1 MSSPR
6 RGYGGGA
13 VERGEGYLGP
23 IRSNGRVREHQGGAE
38 DLTEQ
43 WLDEEGHRRRRSTC
57 RSEMLGGGDADRLGE
72 GLGVVGGASLEF
84 VAPRR
89 SFVRGHSEYGGV
101 VLGIFG
107 GAVEVWAEMVWRRC
121 SLRLLGE
128 TREAEEWARGCARK
142 AVARVL
148 SASKKDRRRLE
159 QREARSAEGGASN
172 R

>member
-1 MSSPR
+1 M
-6 RGYGGGA
+6 
-13 VERGEGYLGP
+13 
-23 IRSNGRVREHQGGAE
+23 
-38 DLTEQ
+38 
-43 WLDEEGHRRRRSTC
+43 C
-57 RSEMLGGGDADRLGE
+57 RSEVLGGGDADRLGE

-128 TREAEEWARGCARK
+128 TREAEEWARGCAREGVK
-142 AVARVL
+142 AVVRVL
-148 SASKKDRRRLE
+148 STSKKEAAGIGADGRSSGRRGDAPVALCACA
-159 QREARSAEGGASN
+159 REATPSSVGRSEPME
-172 R
+172 